1 MSLESAMA
9 GRKYLQI
16 TYLIKNCIQ
25 KNKEFLKLDN
35 KNRSEPNFLN
45 GQIPEKTFHQK
56 KQPGMVNKNMKYIQQ
71 H

>member
-35 KNRSEPNFLN
+35 KNRSEPNF
-45 GQIPEKTFHQK
+45 
-56 KQPGMVNKNMKYIQQ
+56 
-71 H
+71 